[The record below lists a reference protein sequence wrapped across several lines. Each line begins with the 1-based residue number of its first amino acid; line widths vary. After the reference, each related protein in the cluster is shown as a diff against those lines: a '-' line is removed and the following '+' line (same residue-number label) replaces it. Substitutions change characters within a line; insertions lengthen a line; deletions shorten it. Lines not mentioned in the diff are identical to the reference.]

1 MLEENKELIRCWFE
15 EVWNKGRADAIDEM
29 LAKDGIVHGL
39 SNETGEPLQ
48 GAAAFREFHKKFHD
62 AFPNIVVTVDDTIAE
77 GDQVVA
83 RCTVRGQHTGDS
95 LGFAATNKPIMITG
109 TAIARVKDGKIV
121 EAWNNFDLLSLNQ
134 QIGVF
139 N

>member
-1 MLEENKELIRCWFE
+1 MSEQNKELIRRWFE

-39 SNETGEPLQ
+39 SNETGEPLR
-48 GAAAFREFHKKFHD
+48 GADAFREFHKKFYD

-77 GDQVVA
+77 GDLVVA
-83 RCTVRGQHTGDS
+83 RCSVRGQHTGDG

-109 TAIARVKDGKIV
+109 IGIARVKDGMVV
-121 EAWNNFDLLSLNQ
+121 EAWNNFDFLSLNQ
-134 QIGVF
+134 QIGVM
-139 N
+139 